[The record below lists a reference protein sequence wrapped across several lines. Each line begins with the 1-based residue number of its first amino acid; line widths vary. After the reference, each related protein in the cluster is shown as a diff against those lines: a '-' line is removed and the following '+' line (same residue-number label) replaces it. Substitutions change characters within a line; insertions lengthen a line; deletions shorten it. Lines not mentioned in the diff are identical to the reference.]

1 MKRIPTSLIT
11 IALALTLSGCQ
22 TQPTTVPSVSI
33 PEMES
38 VAGACEL
45 TVLNGSGRTLVESDT
60 TVYEQNKVFVKLPRM
75 TYWKLRIPAG
85 RHEFRY
91 FRGGWGSRG
100 LAVLEAKPGERY
112 FLYVEYSPGRSWAFP
127 LGGWPERIQVIPE
140 EDAVTRMKIMKPA
153 Q

>member
-1 MKRIPTSLIT
+1 MERIPSSLIT
-11 IALALTLSGCQ
+11 TVLALALAGCQ
-22 TQPTTVPSVSI
+22 TQPATVPSVSI

-38 VAGACEL
+38 STGACEL
-45 TVLNGSGRTLVESDT
+45 TVLNGSGRTLGGSDM

-75 TYWKLRIPAG
+75 TYRKLRIPAG
-85 RHEFRY
+85 KHEFRY
-91 FRGGWGSRG
+91 FKGGWGSRG

-112 FLYVEYSPGRSWAFP
+112 FLYVEYSPVRSWAFP

-140 EDAVTRMKIMKPA
+140 EDAVTRMSTMKPA